1 MKRIF
6 SAETGRPVRVVV
18 LAGGTG
24 GAKLAAAI
32 RTMVPAGHLT
42 VIANTADD
50 DEFWGL
56 LVSPDVD
63 AVIYR
68 LAGEFNEAAGYGMKG
83 DSFHVLEALERIGE
97 PAWFRI
103 GDKDFATHLFRSEML
118 RRGCTLTEA
127 ALALCG
133 RFGID
138 TNVLPMTNETVRT
151 RFVTDLGELSF
162 QEYFVR
168 ERLAPALRAIR
179 FAGIDSARPTREVL
193 SALLEA
199 DLVIIGPSNPLISI
213 APIIGVIGP
222 HMARDRTVAITPIVG
237 GASLKGPTVQMMRAV
252 GPEPNP
258 AEVARMYRDIAAGF
272 VLDSRDQELAGDLD
286 TLGFRTIVTDTVM
299 TDGGGR
305 LAARILEA
313 FT

>member
-1 MKRIF
+1 L
-6 SAETGRPVRVVV
+6 EPGD
-18 LAGGTG
+18 
-24 GAKLAAAI
+24 
-32 RTMVPAGHLT
+32 LT

-68 LAGEFNEAAGYGMKG
+68 LAGVFNEEAGYGLKE
-83 DSFHVLEALERIGE
+83 DSFRVLDELGRLGE
-97 PAWFRI
+97 PTWFRI
-103 GDKDFATHLFRSEML
+103 GDKDFATHVVRAEML
-118 RRGCTLTEA
+118 RRGSSLTES

-138 TNVLPMTNETVRT
+138 TDVLPMTNERVRT
-151 RFVTDLGELSF
+151 RFITDGGELSF

-168 ERLAPALRAIR
+168 ERLGPALRAIQ
-179 FAGIDSARPTREVL
+179 FAGIEAARPTDEVL
-193 SALLEA
+193 SALNQA

-213 APIIGVIGP
+213 APIIRVIGP
-222 HMARDRTVAITPIVG
+222 HMRRERTVAITPIVS
-237 GASLKGPTVQMMRAV
+237 GAALKGPTVEMMQAV

-258 AEVARMYRDIAAGF
+258 VEVARMYRDVSGAF
-272 VLDSRDQELAGDLD
+272 VLDSRDQELTRDLD
-286 TLGFRTIVTDTVM
+286 ALGLRTLVLDTVM
-299 TDGGGR
+299 ADGGGR
-305 LAARILEA
+305 LAAEIVEA